1 MLNNGYNAKSYD
13 SGVYQ
18 ITIQIK
24 KKTEIKIG
32 KLGQF
37 TFEPGT
43 YIYTGRAKKGL
54 QKRIQRHIRKEKRCF
69 WHIDYLLQSKYAEI
83 TDIIITSDNYESE
96 CTQNRNIQNHDTQI
110 PINGFGSSDCK
121 NHCKAHLVLVS

>member
-1 MLNNGYNAKSYD
+1 MNYTHDTKSED

-24 KKTEIKIG
+24 KKTSIKIG
-32 KLGQF
+32 ELGEF

-54 QKRIQRHIRKEKRCF
+54 QKRIQRHLRKEKRCF
-69 WHIDYLLQSKYAEI
+69 WHIDYLLQSNNAEI
-83 TDIIITSDNYESE
+83 TNIAITSDNYRTE
-96 CTQNRNIQNHDTQI
+96 CAQNKDTQNHNAQI
-110 PINGFGSSDCK
+110 PISGFGSSDCK
-121 NHCKAHLVLVS
+121 NHCKAHLVLVN